1 MTDFLIFSINLS
13 PSLNIGSATVT
24 TAVGASVR
32 YGSLMLSPTLD
43 SSTSNAAAAS
53 HQHHFYQQQEQQQQQ
68 QKQQKQQQ
76 PPPEQRRRRRLR
88 QEREEEGGEVDA
100 AVAAA
105 LPTIFRHGQRT
116 AAFVELV
123 DIFPTLAEVAGLTLA
138 PPLLMAAAGAT
149 AEATGAGSLNG
160 HEEPPLDGLSLL
172 PLLLASAK
180 DANGGAPARCA
191 KSIGRGVAV
200 AVQEKRRLE
209 RGRRI

>member
-1 MTDFLIFSINLS
+1 
-13 PSLNIGSATVT
+13 
-24 TAVGASVR
+24 
-32 YGSLMLSPTLD
+32 
-43 SSTSNAAAAS
+43 
-53 HQHHFYQQQEQQQQQ
+53 
-68 QKQQKQQQ
+68 
-76 PPPEQRRRRRLR
+76 
-88 QEREEEGGEVDA
+88 
-100 AVAAA
+100 
-105 LPTIFRHGQRT
+105 
-116 AAFVELV
+116 LV

-200 AVQEKRRLE
+200 AVQEKEETRKRKKDIEWLEESVRRSALGRPFAVTQFPRCPIRYNRVGE
-209 RGRRI
+209 RRSLVQEPWRTCGAGGFECQGRIVRGGR